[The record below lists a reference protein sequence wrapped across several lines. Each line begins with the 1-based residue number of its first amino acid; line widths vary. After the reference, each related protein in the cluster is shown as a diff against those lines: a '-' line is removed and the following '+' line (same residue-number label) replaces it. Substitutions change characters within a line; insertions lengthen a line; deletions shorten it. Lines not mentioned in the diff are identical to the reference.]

1 MRLFRFW
8 FCEAKRQ
15 YHQFLEN
22 LKCDENTFYVFNK
35 GYNNYKAFKH
45 FKEHKTGF
53 VTSIKDD
60 ASYIIIEELNI
71 GE

>member
-1 MRLFRFW
+1 M
-8 FCEAKRQ
+8 
-15 YHQFLEN
+15 EN

-71 GE
+71 G